1 MWNGAK
7 SIIKST
13 SGLNDVVLHILLGS
27 AIFIILAVTLRRP
40 LLAFFLTAIIQVVN
54 EIIDLVED
62 ATGTGIAGSIAD
74 VFWTLL
80 LPVVLLAIFGIVHSV
95 RRRSFEWM
103 TQRKPTSGV
112 HALRSGLAS
121 RSRRGW
127 PGSSE

>member
-80 LPVVLLAIFGIVHSV
+80 LPVVLLALFGFVHSV

-103 TQRKPTSGV
+103 TQRKLTSGV